1 MRSPEAVFKQT
12 RAFLSRRER
21 QRVKQYW
28 NDFDRKHSS
37 SSRGTHART
46 HIEGENESKR
56 DRDLFGYMLSNP
68 TERKSGCTKQY
79 ISPEWKT
86 PLEQSST
93 LTGKKKRKN

>member
-1 MRSPEAVFKQT
+1 M
-12 RAFLSRRER
+12 
-21 QRVKQYW
+21 KQYW

-37 SSRGTHART
+37 SSRDTHART

-68 TERKSGCTKQY
+68 TERKQY

-86 PLEQSST
+86 PLEQSAT
-93 LTGKKKRKN
+93 LTGKKERIRKKDETRRDSLSDS